1 MCRGP
6 GIVLLI
12 LSWVITLFTLWQM
25 VQMHEM
31 VPGKRFDRYHELG
44 QEAFGKRL
52 GLWIVVPQQ
61 LLVEVSV
68 DIVYMVVGG
77 QALKNIYMMNC
88 HGCSSKNVGSAD
100 IAEEQYE
107 SASLWILIYGSVH
120 LLLVHLPNL
129 NSIAAISL
137 AAAIMSVR
145 SGISLHSMTQLI

>member
-25 VQMHEM
+25 VEMHEM

-68 DIVYMVVGG
+68 DIVYMVAGG
-77 QALKNIYMMNC
+77 QALKNIYMLNR
-88 HGCSSKNVGSAD
+88 HGCSSKNVGSDD
-100 IAEEQYE
+100 IAEKQYE

>member
-1 MCRGP
+1 
-6 GIVLLI
+6 
-12 LSWVITLFTLWQM
+12 M

-44 QEAFGKRL
+44 QAAFGKRL

-68 DIVYMVVGG
+68 DIVYMVAGG
-77 QALKNIYMMNC
+77 QALKNIYTLNS
-88 HGCSSKNVGSAD
+88 HGCSSKNVGSD
-100 IAEEQYE
+100 DVTGKQYE
-107 SASLWILIYGSVH
+107 SVSLWILLYGSVH

>member
-1 MCRGP
+1 
-6 GIVLLI
+6 
-12 LSWVITLFTLWQM
+12 
-25 VQMHEM
+25 MHEM
-31 VPGKRFDRYHELG
+31 VAGKRFDRYHELG

-77 QALKNIYMMNC
+77 QALKNIYMLNS
-88 HGCSSKNVGSAD
+88 HGCSSKKVGSD
-100 IAEEQYE
+100 DV
-107 SASLWILIYGSVH
+107 ASLWILIYGSVH